1 MTILASLSKRLDR
14 IETTRRDG
22 APVAILTDRPE
33 GVGPEIHLSDWQS
46 WVADGIVRVHQGV
59 LCVACPEIT
68 PDEWA
73 ARYVT
78 PF

>member
-1 MTILASLSKRLDR
+1 MMLIGIKRRLAS

-22 APVAILTDRPE
+22 DSTAILSDRPE
-33 GVGPEIHLSDWQS
+33 GPSPDIRLSDWQS
-46 WVADGIVRVHQGV
+46 WVADGIGTVHQGV
-59 LCVACPEIT
+59 LCIAGTEIT

-78 PF
+78 EH